1 MARQLTE
8 EQKKELAILKANHE
22 MLEKTKEQCKLR
34 KRETSI
40 KLIEGAQ
47 EEVREHVAMAGATMD
62 DLKSIEF
69 KEAKNVEKKEE
80 DVVVKQLETSEQ
92 WKTIAPVE
100 DNSTYKL
107 DIGDIDLDV
116 QYDVLPLPSNG
127 EPYKP
132 KKGRLPIAYLT
143 AADENIIT
151 SPNLYR
157 DGTILDVLLKRKI
170 MDKEVDSDLL
180 CKGDRDAI
188 ILWLRATGYGVD
200 FPITV
205 KDPKTGVEFDTSVDL
220 STIKTKPFSLKADEE
235 GLFEFETPIKKDKIK
250 FKFFNRLDEK
260 KLIELDKKDL
270 SNSSK
275 HNLIRMVDEL
285 KNELISSD
293 NIPESERTK
302 IISSIDV
309 IEMWSNKIPSTSN
322 LPINKSV
329 TNGMELAIVSINGNE
344 DRGYIKNY
352 IKQMPALD
360 AFKFRKFMSDNE
372 PSLDFKIKVERP
384 ESLGGGSFE
393 TFLEIDYSLF
403 LNISQ
408 L

>member
-69 KEAKNVEKKEE
+69 KEAKNVEKEE
-80 DVVVKQLETSEQ
+80 EVVIKQLDSSEQ
-92 WKTIAPVE
+92 WKTVTPVE
-100 DNSTYKL
+100 NNSTYKL
-107 DIGDIDLDV
+107 DINDIDLDI

-127 EPYKP
+127 EPYKS
-132 KKGRLPIAYLT
+132 KKSRLPIAYLT

-188 ILWLRATGYGVD
+188 ILWLRATGYGVE

-205 KDPKTGVEFDTSVDL
+205 KDPKTGVEFDTSIDL

-235 GLFEFETPIKKDKIK
+235 GLFEFETPIRKDKIK

-270 SNSSK
+270 SNSTK
-275 HNLIRMVDEL
+275 HNLTRIVGEL
-285 KNELISSD
+285 KNELVSSD

-302 IISSIDV
+302 IISSIEV
-309 IEMWSNKIPSTSN
+309 VEMWSNKIPSTSN

-329 TNGMELAIVSINGNE
+329 TNGMELAIVSVNE
-344 DRGYIKNY
+344 NRDRDFIKNY

>member
-34 KRETSI
+34 KRDTSI

-69 KEAKNVEKKEE
+69 REAENVEKKE
-80 DVVVKQLETSEQ
+80 DVVIKQLDTSEQ
-92 WKTIAPVE
+92 WKTITPVE

-127 EPYKP
+127 EPYKS

-205 KDPKTGVEFDTSVDL
+205 KDPKTGVEFDTSIDL
-220 STIKTKPFSLKADEE
+220 STIKTKPFFLKADEE

-329 TNGMELAIVSINGNE
+329 TNGMELAIVSINENR
-344 DRGYIKNY
+344 DRDYIKNY

>member
-34 KRETSI
+34 KRDTSI

-69 KEAKNVEKKEE
+69 REAENVEKKE
-80 DVVVKQLETSEQ
+80 DVVIKQLDTSEQ
-92 WKTIAPVE
+92 WKTITPVE

-127 EPYKP
+127 EPYKS

-205 KDPKTGVEFDTSVDL
+205 KDPKTGVEFDTSIDL

-260 KLIELDKKDL
+260 KLIELDKKDS

-329 TNGMELAIVSINGNE
+329 TNGMELAIVSINGNR
-344 DRGYIKNY
+344 DRDYIKNY